1 MGWKGWQAQ
10 TVQGCAVMVKSSG
23 FKCKGF
29 LKQRYEMMHF
39 CVRNIILI
47 TMWYIYWKGKEW
59 EDGDQFRTFEIK
71 QAGVDCIATQGHSS
85 GSYGAKGWISD

>member
-71 QAGVDCIATQGHSS
+71 
-85 GSYGAKGWISD
+85 